1 MKSVITIV
9 QIVISIS
16 LVTIVLV
23 QSRGTGLGD
32 IFGGGGESYHT
43 KRGAEKLLFSLT
55 IGLAAL
61 FMLISIISSFFI

>member
-1 MKSVITIV
+1 MKLTITIIQV
-9 QIVISIS
+9 FISIS
-16 LVTIVLV
+16 LIALILI

-55 IGLAAL
+55 IGLAIL